1 MNQTPVSKMGQDI
14 TRQAAVYARVS
25 TERQA
30 DNDRVSLPDQI
41 QRCKNRCLVDSFSIS
56 DELVFQDTTS
66 GTKDETGR
74 PGFAALLKAAE
85 EGRFTRLYVLALD
98 RLARDLVIGVKTLER
113 LEQLG
118 ISFVSL
124 QEPGVE
130 NVVVRNLLLTLAQE
144 ERRKI
149 VSRTANGRSAA
160 RAKGRWT
167 QGMVPFG
174 YRLVDGVLQQD
185 PDEAKVVRDIFNAV
199 QAGKGRI
206 AVAGQLNR
214 DNILP
219 PIVEL
224 RLPKRDRKARM
235 RTNDPEIGGSWAGLS
250 AFMEKEGAVYWADRP
265 PAWNDSSLHH
275 LIRNPAY
282 HGETVSGQKLTVEP
296 APIISRD
303 AWSRANEA
311 MTGRHRKGSGEREE
325 RLLSGLVV
333 CGCCGRGYAPFRS
346 GRAGT
351 FWYYRCQGRKVT
363 TGCSN
368 PNVRRDKLEQDVV
381 TDVTKFL
388 ASRLNRKTFMDFLLG
403 FGARKVEELR
413 RQLDAAQ
420 DDLAQM
426 ERDHLALVD
435 NAMAMRAAGLGDAA
449 VKPLYDRINALMP
462 AMGERRREVDRL
474 VEELGQTRAQ
484 AVEDERE
491 AEEVAFLAEN
501 SLFLTPDRP
510 EAFER
515 SLFVDPREVVLLAV
529 KQITIKPDGTPKI
542 DLNDDDDS
550 LARIVRFLANSM
562 LRIHRQLEQQADERQ
577 QQRGHTGDIGD
588 HDQDLLDIVKAFVK
602 EKKTMLLSDET
613 DKPLA

>member
-1 MNQTPVSKMGQDI
+1 MGQDI